1 MEFRWVFGIKFVG
14 FFCRQM
20 NETNESGAQRER
32 ERDLAKIIHRARRVA
47 SSNANSPFESGLF
60 EAWLS
65 PRVGHQRA
73 NAENRQGW
81 KKKMELFFHAFLTFW
96 LWIRALLYR
105 KLSSAQQK
113 LQSVSACRGPSKE
126 ECSDAK
132 EVKSLY
138 STRSSRRLFDINRIN
153 VLLKNP
159 PWLN

>member
-14 FFCRQM
+14 FLPS
-20 NETNESGAQRER
+20 NERDKWIRSSER

-47 SSNANSPFESGLF
+47 SSNANSPFESSLF

-73 NAENRQGW
+73 NARNRQGW
-81 KKKMELFFHAFLTFW
+81 KKMELFFHTFLTFW

-105 KLSSAQQK
+105 KLSSAQEK
-113 LQSVSACRGPSKE
+113 LQSVSACGGLSKE